1 MFIWVWCF
9 ALIVWL
15 LCACGVRR
23 LYDLWR
29 VCLYFVLFCPLLS
42 SFLSSILS
50 SILSFCSCVCLS
62 FCPLCSCFLCL
73 SSCPLLVL
81 SLSLWV
87 VVSFSPSDYAQ
98 KRKDAPCWC
107 VLARPVVCCFIWLLL
122 YIPRTR
128 QVSARLYRNKVLE
141 KGNLTECSKLFC
153 ARLYSYL
160 CSSKF
165 VLFLFSY
172 LLPLVGSYFLFPF
185 RLLCCLWNYET
196 IVGGFNSKRVPCYP
210 CNGKEIA
217 TMRYYFITVSAF
229 ALHHHPTIIVCSCLS
244 GAWLSVCLIKAINV
258 ATIVGVNITLCLFGV
273 VVDCFHCFIVLC
285 CLYFLFPFGWVF
297 VLSDHLNKSATYIIF
312 HACHIINRYV
322 IMIKTISGII
332 EVNKRKI

>member
-1 MFIWVWCF
+1 M
-9 ALIVWL
+9 
-15 LCACGVRR
+15 ACGVFAPI
-23 LYDLWR
+23 LS
-29 VCLYFVLFCPLLS
+29 YFVLFCPL
-42 SFLSSILS
+42 
-50 SILSFCSCVCLS
+50 SCPL
-62 FCPLCSCFLCL
+62 FCPLSCPFALVFAFLFVLFAPAFISFPAFLGL
-73 SSCPLLVL
+73 SSWLLGFCSWSCP
-81 SLSLWV
+81 LSLWV
-87 VVSFSPSDYAQ
+87 VVVSFSLTDVCA
-98 KRKDAPCWC
+98 KRKGAKCFC
-107 VLARPVVCCFIWLLL
+107 VLSCLAVCCFIWLLL

-128 QVSARLYRNKVLE
+128 LVSARLYRNKVLE

-153 ARLYSYL
+153 ARLCSCL

-185 RLLCCLWNYET
+185 RLLCCIWNYKT

-285 CLYFLFPFGWVF
+285 CYFLFPFRCRGIV
-297 VLSDHLNKSATYIIF
+297 IF
-312 HACHIINRYV
+312 L
-322 IMIKTISGII
+322 
-332 EVNKRKI
+332 